1 MLRSDICHYSDAYI
15 VVTGEITVN
24 KRVFTI
30 ADFVVPNKTQDVVAA
45 TNTGKV
51 NNVIDGKLAFRNS
64 APFISCIS
72 KISNVLFDNAED
84 LDVVMSMY
92 NLIEYSK
99 NYSKTTGVLWNY
111 YRNEPNSVVNNG
123 IDSSI
128 RDSKTYDYETKFI
141 ESVTNANLIKQ
152 NIKIVVPLQNLSNFW
167 KTIDIPLINCEIS
180 LVLTW
185 SENCVLTIQQEM
197 QIMKMIL
204 WCIELMIQQTQH
216 FK

>member
-1 MLRSDICHYSDAYI
+1 MLRSDICRYSDAYI

-30 ADFVVPNKTQDVVAA
+30 ADFVVPNNTQDVVAA

-64 APFISCIS
+64 APFSSCIS
-72 KISNVLFDNAED
+72 KINNVLFDNAED

-152 NIKIVVPLQNLSNFW
+152 NIKVVVPLQNLSNFW

>member
-30 ADFVVPNKTQDVVAA
+30 ADFVVPNNTQDVVAA

-51 NNVIDGKLAFRNS
+51 NNVIYGKLAFRNS

-72 KISNVLFDNAED
+72 KINNVLFDNAED